1 MRRIPILVVIAAA
14 LLCGCAVD
22 AGGGESES
30 TEKNEAAFDT
40 SMFKFNVW
48 VRDDGKDDSGGA
60 QRAFTMLEFKDYR
73 TSLIFP
79 DKWSCPLTVSLPIR
93 SRNVVITPQNAAEM
107 TVLVAEAASSAVMH
121 SMPKWPIPVLFCKR
135 FAEKMVDVFKKV
147 PGGPTGAR
155 VTSP

>member
-1 MRRIPILVVIAAA
+1 MLVAIAAA
-14 LLCGCAVD
+14 LLCGCALE
-22 AGGGESES
+22 AGDSEPES
-30 TEKNEAAFDT
+30 TEKSEAAFDT

-48 VRDDGKDDSGGA
+48 VPDDGRDDSGGS
-60 QRAFTMLEFKDYR
+60 QRAFTMLEFKDSR

-93 SRNVVITPQNAAEM
+93 SRNTVITPQRAAEM
-107 TVLVAEAASSAVMH
+107 TVIVAEAASSTVMH

-135 FAEKMVDVFKKV
+135 FADKMVSIFKTV